1 MPREKPL
8 YHDTLSS
15 VRARATELFPGELLF
30 GPTKVAK
37 ILGRSR
43 AWVYR
48 HYGNHERRNIMPTN
62 KEAAQVLAHPNGQR
76 REIAQPRA
84 SIVHQTL
91 GTCKVLAAK
100 LALTASGITAMA
112 AIVGLAEGAGEPAAA
127 YLIGSVLI
135 ANHAAGV
142 LLEGNREE

>member
-1 MPREKPL
+1 
-8 YHDTLSS
+8 
-15 VRARATELFPGELLF
+15 
-30 GPTKVAK
+30 
-37 ILGRSR
+37 
-43 AWVYR
+43 
-48 HYGNHERRNIMPTN
+48 MPTN

-112 AIVGLAEGAGEPAAA
+112 AIEGAGEPAAA
-127 YLIGSVLI
+127 YLIGSVLV

-142 LLEGNREE
+142 LFGINKDG

>member
-1 MPREKPL
+1 
-8 YHDTLSS
+8 
-15 VRARATELFPGELLF
+15 
-30 GPTKVAK
+30 
-37 ILGRSR
+37 
-43 AWVYR
+43 
-48 HYGNHERRNIMPTN
+48 MPTN
-62 KEAAQVLAHPNGQR
+62 KAAARVLAHPNGQR

-100 LALTASGITAMA
+100 LALTACGITAMT
-112 AIVGLAEGAGEPAAA
+112 AIIGLAEGVGTPAAA

-142 LLEGNREE
+142 LLEDHEEGAR

>member
-1 MPREKPL
+1 
-8 YHDTLSS
+8 
-15 VRARATELFPGELLF
+15 
-30 GPTKVAK
+30 
-37 ILGRSR
+37 
-43 AWVYR
+43 
-48 HYGNHERRNIMPTN
+48 MPTN

-100 LALTASGITAMA
+100 LALTASG
-112 AIVGLAEGAGEPAAA
+112 LAEGAGEPAAA

>member
-1 MPREKPL
+1 
-8 YHDTLSS
+8 
-15 VRARATELFPGELLF
+15 
-30 GPTKVAK
+30 
-37 ILGRSR
+37 
-43 AWVYR
+43 
-48 HYGNHERRNIMPTN
+48 MPTN
-62 KEAAQVLAHPNGQR
+62 KEAARVLAHPNGQR

-100 LALTASGITAMA
+100 LALTASGITAMT
-112 AIVGLAEGAGEPAAA
+112 AIVGLAEGVGAPAAA